1 MSRFDSAFRS
11 LFDRLVGRAWSRA
24 GAVAEVLSRGV
35 ARRVLTTSVRFGYLV
50 AGSAL
55 IALSVSITFWTQL
68 GPGPLD
74 VFIGAVSGRTGLP
87 LAVAVW
93 VTVGS
98 LILLATLLGRRPGVG
113 TVLSPFI
120 IGPVLGA
127 AVHTL
132 ERFDA
137 PDTLMVTIPLQLV
150 AIAGIGLGAG
160 MLIVSGLGAGSGE
173 LLAGAGS
180 DRTGRTES
188 VVRFGFEMTWV
199 IIGVALGGPA
209 GLGTLLVAALVGPS
223 VENGYRVADR
233 WAERAHR
240 RVASA
245 HASIVDRDIERLN
258 RSLVD
263 TMPR

>member
-1 MSRFDSAFRS
+1 M
-11 LFDRLVGRAWSRA
+11 GQAWSRA
-24 GAVAEVLSRGV
+24 GAVAAVLSRGV
-35 ARRVLTTSVRFGYLV
+35 ARRVLTTSARFGYLV
-50 AGSAL
+50 AGSVL
-55 IALSVSITFWTQL
+55 IALSVSITFWTRL

-74 VFIGAVSGRTGLP
+74 VFIGAVSERTGLP
-87 LAVAVW
+87 LAIAVW

-98 LILLATLLGRRPGVG
+98 MILLAALLGRRPGVG

-120 IGPVLGA
+120 IGPVLGV

-132 ERFDA
+132 ERVKA
-137 PDTLMVTIPLQLV
+137 PDALLVTVPLQLV
-150 AIAGIGLGAG
+150 AIAAIGLGAG

-180 DRTGRTES
+180 DRTGRAES

-199 IIGVALGGPA
+199 TLGVTLGGPA
-209 GLGTLLVAALVGPS
+209 GLGTVLVAALIGPS
-223 VENGYRVADR
+223 VANGYRVADR
-233 WAERAHR
+233 WAGRAHR
-240 RVASA
+240 RMAGA
-245 HASIVDRDIERLN
+245 HTSIVDREIELLN

>member
-1 MSRFDSAFRS
+1 MSRYDSTLRS
-11 LFDRLVGRAWSRA
+11 LLDRLMGRAWSRA
-24 GAVAEVLSRGV
+24 GAVAEVLSKGV
-35 ARRVLTTSVRFGYLV
+35 AHRVLTTGARFGYLIT
-50 AGSAL
+50 GSVL
-55 IALSVSITFWTQL
+55 IALSVSITIWTQL

-74 VFIGAVSGRTGLP
+74 VFIGAISELTGLP
-87 LAVAVW
+87 LAIAVW
-93 VTVGS
+93 ATVGS
-98 LILLATLLGRRPGVG
+98 LILLATLLGRRPGIG
-113 TVLSPFI
+113 TLLSPFI

-132 ERFDA
+132 DRFDA
-137 PDTLMVTIPLQLV
+137 PDTLLATIPLQLV

-188 VVRFGFEMTWV
+188 VVQFGFEMTWV
-199 IIGVALGGPA
+199 TLGVLLGGPA
-209 GLGTLLVAALVGPS
+209 GIGTVMVAVLVGPS
-223 VENGYRVADR
+223 VANGYRVADR
-233 WAERAHR
+233 WAGRAQR
-240 RVASA
+240 RMANA